1 VNSMRITGAQ
11 WVHAFC
17 SALIVSATSTVCAQ
31 NAVAP
36 ESSLK
41 AAYLYH
47 FIQFTEWPSSR
58 IANLDSFGVCVI
70 GENQTRPALTKMNGK
85 IAHGKRIELR
95 VYDLNQP
102 ARCQVVVFNAGDR
115 EILQQQRANLMA
127 LNVLTVAENPAMGL
141 DDAIITLLLVDGRFA
156 FSIDKSLARSSG
168 LDISSKLLR
177 LARSV
182 K

>member
-1 VNSMRITGAQ
+1 MRTKAARF
-11 WVHAFC
+11 VHTCCF
-17 SALIVSATSTVCAQ
+17 ALILSAAGAVCAQ

-47 FIQFTEWPSSR
+47 FIQFTEWPSAL
-58 IANLDSFGVCVI
+58 IAKLESFGVCIV
-70 GENQTRPALTKMNGK
+70 GENQLEPALSKMNGK
-85 IAHGKRIELR
+85 IAHGKPIELR

-102 ARCQVVVFNAGDR
+102 ARCQVVVFNNGDQ
-115 EILQQQRANLMA
+115 EILQKQRLNLMA
-127 LNVLTVAENPAMGL
+127 LNVLTVSQNPAAVF
-141 DDAIITLLLVDGRFA
+141 DDAIITLLLVDGRIA
-156 FSIDKSLARSSG
+156 FSIDKTLARSSG